1 MKYKV
6 SVTLLLLSITQ
17 QAFSSVYPRENI
29 NINSKDFELVTK
41 ASQLNSGDNIVLLN
55 RFDDAII
62 SKTTT
67 EYGGNRE
74 AIAFSNPY
82 QISDDNIDI
91 WKIEKTTDGYFLFYS
106 ENGYLA
112 GTLPRISSYSSNVE
126 DAKKWT
132 INFNVSPSGEAHI
145 TTVQENLPYTLYY
158 MDGYYNSYTG
168 KWDENYYMFSIR
180 NSNDTPLTTDDK
192 PGCHDVQIY
201 RQIQIEAPTINISDE
216 SSFCGNANIEISL
229 PELAESI
236 SYKITNET
244 TGQIIA
250 EGANLNNSFALS
262 VTEFG
267 QYLIEA
273 SSKGGLSQ
281 SANPVHFKV
290 VPEYQLSL
298 PEGKYFDSIS
308 TIFNCGLTN
317 TLHYDVYRNSD
328 ESPIES
334 GDFTYSHN
342 FDFPLIKYCATNY
355 RIKISM
361 PIGDSSLE
369 ILNAL
374 YQIINTPMM
383 TFEKVNNINDIN
395 NEDTLILVNEKT
407 NTSMAYTN
415 NATEMMN
422 SVDIIKNSDGSI
434 DIYDPT
440 NTQIAVFKY
449 TIDENDNDILC
460 CLNGDAT
467 QYLSIGLS
475 KTIYLSPIRSGYK
488 TTWDIDI
495 NNGFA
500 IVKSTENDSK
510 GNPIYLNV
518 IDSKW
523 QRTKYYEDNISIYH
537 KNATLSGIN
546 TVQNNLNAVYSVK
559 GGIRIDSGNTLVQVY
574 SLTGQLIK
582 HVYPTQG
589 ETIQL
594 PQGFYIIKT
603 NFTTTKII
611 VK

>member
-1 MKYKV
+1 
-6 SVTLLLLSITQ
+6 
-17 QAFSSVYPRENI
+17 
-29 NINSKDFELVTK
+29 
-41 ASQLNSGDNIVLLN
+41 
-55 RFDDAII
+55 
-62 SKTTT
+62 
-67 EYGGNRE
+67 
-74 AIAFSNPY
+74 
-82 QISDDNIDI
+82 
-91 WKIEKTTDGYFLFYS
+91 
-106 ENGYLA
+106 
-112 GTLPRISSYSSNVE
+112 
-126 DAKKWT
+126 
-132 INFNVSPSGEAHI
+132 
-145 TTVQENLPYTLYY
+145 
-158 MDGYYNSYTG
+158 
-168 KWDENYYMFSIR
+168 
-180 NSNDTPLTTDDK
+180 
-192 PGCHDVQIY
+192 
-201 RQIQIEAPTINISDE
+201 
-216 SSFCGNANIEISL
+216 
-229 PELAESI
+229 
-236 SYKITNET
+236 
-244 TGQIIA
+244 
-250 EGANLNNSFALS
+250 
-262 VTEFG
+262 
-267 QYLIEA
+267 
-273 SSKGGLSQ
+273 
-281 SANPVHFKV
+281 
-290 VPEYQLSL
+290 
-298 PEGKYFDSIS
+298 
-308 TIFNCGLTN
+308 
-317 TLHYDVYRNSD
+317 
-328 ESPIES
+328 
-334 GDFTYSHN
+334 
-342 FDFPLIKYCATNY
+342 
-355 RIKISM
+355 
-361 PIGDSSLE
+361 
-369 ILNAL
+369 
-374 YQIINTPMM
+374 M